1 MNLAPDRQPRPG
13 PARRRSRPQQRGA
26 ARQGGSTAQWD
37 GAVVAVPE
45 SPASPAGRRARER
58 ADSRTSGATCA
69 DRTGSYFAMALF
81 LAIVVAIAIVLGPS
95 LLNAFLRNP
104 AFNGII
110 FGLLIAGIAYI
121 FRQVVQ
127 LEPASAWIDD
137 FRERL
142 ANRDLTAPPG
152 PAPRMLAPMARM
164 LSSRQSG
171 RVTLSPASLQ
181 TLLDGIA
188 ARLDETRETSRYLIG
203 TLVFLGS
210 ARDVLRPAGDRAAR
224 SAT

>member
-1 MNLAPDRQPRPG
+1 MRG
-13 PARRRSRPQQRGA
+13 PHRFVLR
-26 ARQGGSTAQWD
+26 
-37 GAVVAVPE
+37 
-45 SPASPAGRRARER
+45 
-58 ADSRTSGATCA
+58 
-69 DRTGSYFAMALF
+69 MALF

-121 FRQVVQ
+121 FRQVIQ

-164 LSSRQSG
+164 LEQPPERPGDACRRPRCRRCS
-171 RVTLSPASLQ
+171 TASPRGS
-181 TLLDGIA
+181 TRR
-188 ARLDETRETSRYLIG
+188 AR
-203 TLVFLGS
+203 
-210 ARDVLRPAGDRAAR
+210 PRAI
-224 SAT
+224 